1 MKKMNK
7 KGFTLIELLA
17 VIIILGVLM
26 IIAIPSVTTYIQNSR
41 KSAYVDTA
49 DAYIAAVRTKV
60 NEGKDLKL
68 FNPDVLYMIPVN
80 QDAAKSCVSVESG
93 GQSPYNDTW
102 NYAYVGVKYH
112 QTAGSDPGYTYYF
125 IGEDASGQG
134 IYFMSQKAMSDSG
147 TDAVYSTRASGTE
160 KGNISQAAHDA
171 LLSAYG
177 NGGTSYTAPTALVKY
192 EKVTSGSQPTGTT
205 AMPSGWDKVFG
216 DDYKNIIWVAAP
228 GSNCKVS

>member
-147 TDAVYSTRASGTE
+147 TDAVYSSRDTSKIPEAVYTALKNSYGTSATYVTGTAASG
-160 KGNISQAAHDA
+160 Q
-171 LLSAYG
+171 
-177 NGGTSYTAPTALVKY
+177 TSLPAIKTALD
-192 EKVTSGSQPTGTT
+192 GSSDTVVFAAKGTG
-205 AMPSGWDKVFG
+205 
-216 DDYKNIIWVAAP
+216 
-228 GSNCKVS
+228 CKVE